1 MSVADLVLFALRSL
15 LGHRLRTV
23 LSLVGMSIGVGAVIL
38 LTSLGEG
45 ARRYVTDQFSS
56 IGSNLVIVFPGRNET
71 TGFFPGSIGVPHDL
85 TLEDVEAVLRSVR
98 EVARIAPVVVGQET
112 VSYRERRRTVPVMGT
127 TRDLMVVQEFGM
139 AAGSFLPAGDLR
151 RGAPLV
157 VLGSETARELFSGG
171 EQPIGAAVRIGD
183 RRARVIG
190 VIEPRGLQVGVD
202 FDDIAV
208 IPVVTAMQL
217 FNRSSLFRMIL
228 QIRSHAD
235 LETARRN
242 VRQVLIERHDGEQDF
257 TILTQDAVVD
267 TLGTILGVLTL
278 ALVAIA
284 AISLSVAGIGI
295 MNVMLVSVSERTSEI
310 GLLRAIGARR
320 RQILAVFLAEA
331 ALLSTAGGVL
341 GVVLGASGAL
351 AVVVLYPEFPAQPP
365 WWAVVAAIAVALGFG
380 LLFGTLPARRATT
393 LDPIEALKKA

>member
-1 MSVADLVLFALRSL
+1 MSFTDLVLFSLRALI
-15 LGHRLRTV
+15 GHRLRTI
-23 LSLVGMSIGVGAVIL
+23 LSLFGMSIGVGAVIL

-45 ARRYVTDQFSS
+45 ARRYVTEQFSS

-71 TGFFPGSIGVPHDL
+71 TGFFPGSIGVPNDL

-98 EVARIAPVVVGQET
+98 EVSRVAPIVIAQEV
-112 VSYRERRRTVPVMGT
+112 VSYGERRRTVPVMGT
-127 TRDLMVVQEFGM
+127 TRDLMAVQEFGM
-139 AAGSFLPAGDLR
+139 AKGTFLPEGDVR

-157 VLGSETARELFSGG
+157 VLGSETARELFRG
-171 EQPIGAAVRIGD
+171 EEPIGAAVRIGD

-208 IPVVTAMQL
+208 IPVATAMQL

-228 QIRSHAD
+228 QIRAHAD
-235 LETARRN
+235 IETAREK
-242 VRQVLIERHDGEQDF
+242 VRQVLIERHEGEEDF

-267 TLGTILGVLTL
+267 TLGTILRVLTL

-310 GLLRAIGARR
+310 GLLRAVGAGR

-331 ALLSTAGGVL
+331 ALLSTAGGIVGIL
-341 GVVLGASGAL
+341 LGASGA
-351 AVVVLYPEFPAQPP
+351 AAIVVLYPEFPAQPP
-365 WWAVVAAIAVALGFG
+365 WWAVAAAIAVALGFG
-380 LLFGTLPARRATT
+380 LIFGTLPARRATR